1 MMSPVNGESSAPRIG
16 GGTELSGRPGG
27 GGSADSLGRIGGEL
41 WDESALQRHM
51 CPGVRVFRVRREECG
66 GSCFVRCGGL
76 LGGGSGLLVG
86 DRGADRVH
94 VNIADGLN

>member
-1 MMSPVNGESSAPRIG
+1 MSLVDGESSAPRIV

-27 GGSADSLGRIGGEL
+27 GGSADSPGRIGGEL